1 MESAA
6 REVSGLFFDSKR
18 ERMINMQ
25 SELLLSISKAKQNF
39 NKATQSAANGK
50 KAENLQPKEIAALE
64 KNGNICYDWKKI
76 KASKGFN
83 PDRVKNC
90 FFSGKV
96 ILGIFS
102 EKRDISKGVSL
113 DSGLYSSKIADC
125 QIGDNVLISDVKYLA
140 NYVIKDKAVLFN
152 DGIIS
157 CSDSA
162 VFGNGVE
169 IPVAIETGGRE
180 VKLYADITI
189 DEAAKIA
196 RSRQDKKLLAEY
208 DKKVARFVKEITSS
222 FGVIEEG
229 AVIKNTQKISD
240 TFVGPY
246 TVIDN
251 AVMIKNTTILSN
263 VEEKAEIL
271 DGAYVK
277 DSIVQW
283 GSEVASGA
291 IVDSSCLTEHSHVER
306 HGKVTQSILG
316 PNTGIA
322 EGEVT
327 ASLVGP
333 FVGFHHQ
340 SLLIAAFWPEGKG
353 NIGYGANVGSNH
365 TSKAPDQEI
374 WPGEGAFFGLGT
386 NIKFPSDFSKS
397 PYTIIASGVNA
408 LPQKVTFPFS
418 LINSRSLDLDGVSP
432 AFNEISPGWVLSD
445 NIYTIKRNEGKYAK
459 RNKAKRSKFIFEVFR
474 PDIVDLMLDARQRLS
489 DIKFKKNYYTSKDI
503 QGLGKNYLLET
514 DRVNGVEAYTFYI
527 KYYALIGLKKKL
539 TELLEGKKS
548 SFKKSAEKIL
558 STHTKDKRWEHERKI
573 IVQELPD
580 KDVVDCLE
588 LLSQQQEKIAQSVQV
603 SKEKDDKRGA
613 KIIEDYGFAH
623 PPAQEDGFV
632 KQTWEETKKMQHEI
646 ANLIKPI
653 GKKKEK

>member
-1 MESAA
+1 
-6 REVSGLFFDSKR
+6 
-18 ERMINMQ
+18 MQ
-25 SELLLSISKAKQNF
+25 SELSISIYKAKQNF

-50 KAENLQPKEIAALE
+50 KVENLKAEQIAALE
-64 KNGNICYDWKKI
+64 KNGNICSDWKKV
-76 KASKGFN
+76 KVSKGFN

-90 FFSGKV
+90 FFGGK
-96 ILGIFS
+96 ITIGIFT
-102 EKRDISKGVSL
+102 EKIDIAKGISL
-113 DSGLYSSKIADC
+113 DSGLYNSKITDC
-125 QIGDNVLISDVKYLA
+125 HIGDNVLISDVKYIA

-152 DGIIS
+152 NGIIS
-157 CSDSA
+157 CSESA
-162 VFGNGVE
+162 VFGNGIEVP
-169 IPVAIETGGRE
+169 IAIETGGRE
-180 VKLYADITI
+180 VKLYADITV

-196 RSRQDKKLLAEY
+196 RSRHDKKLLAEY
-208 DKKVARFVKEITSS
+208 DKKVARFVKEITAS
-222 FGVIEEG
+222 FGIIEEG
-229 AVIKNTQKISD
+229 AIIKNTQKIID
-240 TFVGPY
+240 VFVGPY
-246 TVIDN
+246 AVIDN
-251 AVMIKNTTILSN
+251 AVMVKNTTILSN
-263 VEEKAEIL
+263 QEEKAEIL

-277 DSIVQW
+277 DSIIQW
-283 GSEVASGA
+283 GSEAASGA

-316 PNTGIA
+316 PNTGVA

-340 SLLIAAFWPEGKG
+340 SLLIAALWPEGKG
-353 NIGYGANVGSNH
+353 NVGYGANVGSNH

-397 PYTIIASGVNA
+397 PYSIIASGVNA

-432 AFNEISPGWVLSD
+432 AFNEIAPGWVLSD

-503 QGLGKNYLLET
+503 QGLGKNYMLET
-514 DRVNGVEAYTFYI
+514 DRANGVEAYSFYI
-527 KYYALIGLKKKL
+527 KYYALLGLKRKL

-548 SFKKSAEKIL
+548 DFKRNSGKIL
-558 STHTKDKRWEHERKI
+558 STHSKDKRWEHERKI
-573 IVQELPD
+573 LAQELPD
-580 KDVVDCLE
+580 KDTTDCLE
-588 LLSQQQEKIAQSVQV
+588 LLGQMQEKIAQSVQV

-613 KIIEDYGFAH
+613 KIIEDYSFAH
-623 PPAQEDGFV
+623 PAAQEDSFV

-646 ANLIKPI
+646 SNLVKTI
-653 GKKKEK
+653 GRKKAK